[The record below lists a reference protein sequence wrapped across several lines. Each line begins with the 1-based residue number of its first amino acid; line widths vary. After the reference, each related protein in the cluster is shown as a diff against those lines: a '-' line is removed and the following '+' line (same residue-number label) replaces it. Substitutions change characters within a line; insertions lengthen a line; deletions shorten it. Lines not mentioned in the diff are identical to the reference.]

1 MVEPMVPAET
11 IVAFKRDGAVALKGY
26 FADWVKILRAGI
38 ARNMAE
44 PSADVKIYKGKDGGG
59 RFFGDYCNWD
69 RIPEYREFIF
79 NSPAA
84 EIGRQLMG
92 TKTVRLFHEH
102 VLVKEASAG
111 VATPWHQDQPYYC
124 VDGNDTVSIWIPLDH
139 VPRDRTLEFVGGSH
153 LWGKYYRPERFDK
166 TPLNEN
172 DGLEEVPD
180 INGNREKFNVIGWA
194 LEPGDAV
201 AFNYKTLHGAPANNS
216 ASEQRRA
223 FSLRLIGDDVRFAR
237 REGVKTSP
245 PFRGVSLAH
254 GAVMNAPEFP
264 LLLG

>member
-1 MVEPMVPAET
+1 MPIGWRFCGQE
-11 IVAFKRDGAVALKGY
+11 FGAN
-26 FADWVKILRAGI
+26 I
-38 ARNMAE
+38 AE

-69 RIPEYREFIF
+69 RITEYKDFIF

-92 TKTVRLFHEH
+92 TKTARLFHEH
-102 VLVKEASAG
+102 VLVKEVSAG

-124 VDGNDTVSIWIPLDH
+124 VDGNDTVSLWIPLDH

-153 LWGKYYRPERFDK
+153 TWGKYFRPERFDK

-194 LEPGDAV
+194 WNRAMRWLSITRHCMVLRPIIRR
-201 AFNYKTLHGAPANNS
+201 ANN
-216 ASEQRRA
+216 A
-223 FSLRLIGDDVRFAR
+223 
-237 REGVKTSP
+237 
-245 PFRGVSLAH
+245 AH
-254 GAVMNAPEFP
+254 FHCGC
-264 LLLG
+264 